1 MEIVSALQRAL
12 ADRVGTQRFELWFG
26 SSVRF
31 TLAQGKLIV
40 HTRSRFLR
48 DWILSNF
55 RREIEAACTVA
66 MGQCPPIECVVDES
80 AAGDDGQPAKA
91 SASRHATSTPLRV
104 AAMEEETTPM
114 ASPDAAVSPK
124 RPRGNV
130 SSASVNGRSHAAF
143 SFETFVTGPSNRT
156 ARAAAEMILDQPGVF
171 SPLLIHGPTSV
182 GKTHLLEGIFSAA
195 RRQPLGP
202 GAVYLTAEQF
212 TTYYVEAVRGNGLP
226 SFRQKYRG
234 VPLLI
239 VDDLQF
245 FRGKRSTLVELLYTV
260 DTILRDGRQAVFAAD
275 RPLDELSDLGSEL
288 VSRLKSGMICAID
301 RPEHATR
308 LGIVEQTARRMA
320 VNVPNSVR
328 QFIAARLTGHAR
340 ELSGALC
347 RLQATSQAFGEP
359 ITLAMAEEALAEMI
373 RHSTRIV
380 RLPDIQKAIC
390 DVFGLE
396 PDSLQSGR
404 KGKRVSHPRMLAMW
418 LARKH
423 TRAALSEI
431 GHFFGRRS
439 HSTVVSAQK
448 RVDAWLADGTV
459 LELADHDSTIDAAIR
474 RVEQML
480 LAG

>member
-1 MEIVSALQRAL
+1 MTTDDMDIVSALRAAL
-12 ADRVGTQRFELWFG
+12 ADRVGNERFALWFG
-26 SSVRF
+26 PSTRLELVDGTLTIGAPNRF
-31 TLAQGKLIV
+31 
-40 HTRSRFLR
+40 FR
-48 DWILSNF
+48 DWLSATF
-55 RREIEAACTVA
+55 RQTIEDACAVVLGCCPALDFLIDASLPEPAAATA
-66 MGQCPPIECVVDES
+66 EP
-80 AAGDDGQPAKA
+80 AATKLNHNGASEPKPRANGNDGVRRADKPLAE
-91 SASRHATSTPLRV
+91 RRRFATLG
-104 AAMEEETTPM
+104 A
-114 ASPDAAVSPK
+114 
-124 RPRGNV
+124 
-130 SSASVNGRSHAAF
+130 
-143 SFETFVTGPSNRT
+143 FVTGPSNRL
-156 ARAAAEMILDQPGVF
+156 ARAAAETILQRPGQF

-182 GKTHLLEGIFSAA
+182 GKTHLLEGIWSAA

-260 DTILRDGRQAVFAAD
+260 DTILREGRQAVFAAD

-308 LGIVEQTARRMA
+308 LGIVEQTAGRLA
-320 VNVPNSVR
+320 LDVPKNVQ

-347 RLQATSQAFGEP
+347 RLQATSEALGEP
-359 ITLAMAEEALAEMI
+359 ITLAMAEQALAEMI

-390 DVFGLE
+390 DIFGLE

-459 LELADHDSTIDAAIR
+459 LELADHASSVDDAIR
-474 RVEQML
+474 RVEQTL

>member
-1 MEIVSALQRAL
+1 M
-12 ADRVGTQRFELWFG
+12 
-26 SSVRF
+26 
-31 TLAQGKLIV
+31 
-40 HTRSRFLR
+40 
-48 DWILSNF
+48 
-55 RREIEAACTVA
+55 
-66 MGQCPPIECVVDES
+66 
-80 AAGDDGQPAKA
+80 
-91 SASRHATSTPLRV
+91 
-104 AAMEEETTPM
+104 
-114 ASPDAAVSPK
+114 
-124 RPRGNV
+124 
-130 SSASVNGRSHAAF
+130 
-143 SFETFVTGPSNRT
+143 
-156 ARAAAEMILDQPGVF
+156 
-171 SPLLIHGPTSV
+171 
-182 GKTHLLEGIFSAA
+182 
-195 RRQPLGP
+195 
-202 GAVYLTAEQF
+202 YLTAEQF

-260 DTILRDGRQAVFAAD
+260 DTILRDGRQVVFAAD
-275 RPLDELSDLGSEL
+275 RPLAELSDLGSEL

-320 VNVPNSVR
+320 IDVPKTCSSSSPP
-328 QFIAARLTGHAR
+328 RLTGHAR

-347 RLQATSQAFGEP
+347 RLQATSEALGEP

-459 LELADHDSTIDAAIR
+459 LELADHVFDDRRRDPPGRADAVGGVMVRGQGSGRCGAAARRRLRHLSERLAPTRAARPHLSRQIHMRLLPLIGLWTTPCRQGRLVFVLSTL
-474 RVEQML
+474 V
-480 LAG
+480 GTG